1 MNKETLA
8 IHAGY
13 NKDTQGTMTVPIYQ
27 TTAFAFKSA
36 QQASDRFCLQ
46 DLGNIY
52 TRLTNPTTAILEV
65 RLAELEGGASAI
77 ATSSGQAAIFYAVSN
92 LFESGDNIIIS
103 DKIYGGSVTLF
114 KHTMKRFGLEAR
126 VFDLDN
132 PETIEALVDD
142 KTKAIYYESLSNPQ
156 IAVADID
163 AISAIAQKHGII
175 SICDNTVA
183 TPFLINPIKHG
194 ADIVVHSCSKYISG
208 QGIALGGAII
218 DRDGLTEFFKDNE
231 RYSHFNTPDE
241 SYHGLVYTDLPFPAF
256 NLRIRLALLRDIG
269 ATPSPFNSWSLIQSL
284 ETLALR
290 MEKHCAN
297 TIRVAKYLES
307 NDKVFNLNYPG
318 LESNKYHALANKYFK
333 DGLSSGLL
341 SFEVKDKETA
351 WKILDNT
358 EIFSIVVNI
367 GDSKSIITHPSTT
380 THQQIPLDEQKE
392 IGITEGLIR
401 LSIGLEDA
409 SDLIAD
415 LETAFNA

>member
-13 NKDTQGTMTVPIYQ
+13 NKDTQGTMAVPIYQ
-27 TTAFAFKSA
+27 STAYAFETA
-36 QQASDRFCLQ
+36 QQASDRFTLQ

-52 TRLTNPTTAILEV
+52 TRLTNPTTAILEA
-65 RLAELEGGASAI
+65 RIAELEGGASAI
-77 ATSSGQAAIFYAVSN
+77 ATSSGQAAIFYAISN
-92 LFESGDNIIIS
+92 LFETGDNIIIS

-126 VFDLDN
+126 VFELDN
-132 PETIEALVDD
+132 PETINALVDD
-142 KTKAIYYESLSNPQ
+142 KTKAIFFESLSNPQ

-163 AISAIAQKHGII
+163 AISAIAKKHGIV

-183 TPFLINPIKHG
+183 TPYLINPIAHG
-194 ADIVVHSCSKYISG
+194 TDIVVHSCSKYMSG
-208 QGIALGGAII
+208 QGLALGGAIV
-218 DRDGLTEFFKDNE
+218 DRDGLTDFFKDNP
-231 RYSHFNTPDE
+231 RYTHFFTPDE
-241 SYHGLVYTDLPFPAF
+241 SYHGLVYTDLPFPPF

-284 ETLALR
+284 ETLGLR
-290 MEKHCAN
+290 MEKHSAN
-297 TIRVAKYLES
+297 TQKVAEYLES
-307 NDKVFNLNYPG
+307 NSEVFNLNYPG
-318 LESNKYHALANKYFK
+318 LKSNKYHALANKYFK
-333 DGLSSGLL
+333 DGLCSGLL
-341 SFEVKDKETA
+341 SFEVKDKDTA

-358 EIFSIVVNI
+358 DLFSIVANI

-392 IGITEGLIR
+392 IGITEGLVR
-401 LSIGLEDA
+401 VSVGLEDA

>member
-218 DRDGLTEFFKDNE
+218 DRDGLTEFFKDNA

-269 ATPSPFNSWSLIQSL
+269 ATASPFNSWSLIQSL
-284 ETLALR
+284 ETLSLR

-297 TIRVAKYLES
+297 TIRVAKYLEA

>member
-1 MNKETLA
+1 MKKETAA

-13 NKDTQGTMTVPIYQ
+13 NKDSQGTMAVPIYQ
-27 TTAFAFKSA
+27 TTAFAFESA
-36 QQASDRFCLQ
+36 QQASDRFSLQ

-52 TRLTNPTTAILEV
+52 TRLTNPTTAILEE
-65 RLAELEGGASAI
+65 RLAALEGGASAI
-77 ATSSGQAAIFYAVSN
+77 ATSSGQAAIFYAVAN
-92 LFESGDNIIIS
+92 LYEAGDNIIVS

-114 KHTMKRFGLEAR
+114 KYTMKRLGLDAR

-132 PETIEALVDD
+132 PETIEALIDD
-142 KTKAIYYESLSNPQ
+142 KTKAIYFESLSNPQ

-163 AISAIAQKHGII
+163 AISAIAKKHGIV

-183 TPFLINPIKHG
+183 TPYLINPIEHG
-194 ADIVVHSCSKYISG
+194 TDIVVHSCSKYMSG
-208 QGIALGGAII
+208 QGLALGGAII
-218 DRDGLTEFFKDNE
+218 DRDGLTEFFKDNP
-231 RYSHFNTPDE
+231 RYPHFSTPDA

-290 MEKHCAN
+290 MEKHCSNGLKIAE
-297 TIRVAKYLES
+297 YLES
-307 NDKVFNLNYPG
+307 NPQVFNLNYPG
-318 LESNKYHALANKYFK
+318 LKSNKYHALANKYFK
-333 DGLSSGLL
+333 DGLSSGLI

-351 WKILDNT
+351 WKILDET
-358 EIFSIVVNI
+358 KIFSIVVNI
-367 GDSKSIITHPSTT
+367 GDSKSILTHPSST
-380 THQQIPLDEQKE
+380 THQQIPLDEQNK

-401 LSIGLEDA
+401 LSVGLEDT
-409 SDLIAD
+409 SDLIED

>member
-13 NKDTQGTMTVPIYQ
+13 EKDSQRTTTVPVYQ
-27 TTAFAFKSA
+27 TTAYAFESA
-36 QQASDRFCLQ
+36 KQASDRFCLQ

-52 TRLTNPTTAILEV
+52 TRLTNPTTAVLEA

-77 ATSSGQAAIFYAVSN
+77 ATASGQAAIFYSVAN
-92 LFESGDNIIIS
+92 LFEAGDNIVIS

-114 KHTMKRFGLEAR
+114 KYTLKRFGLEAR
-126 VFDLDN
+126 VFDLDK

-142 KTKAIYYESLSNPQ
+142 KTKAIFYESLSNPQ

-183 TPFLINPIKHG
+183 TPYIVNPIAHG
-194 ADIVVHSCSKYISG
+194 ADIVVHSCSKYMSG
-208 QGIALGGAII
+208 QGISLGGAII
-218 DRDGLTEFFKDNE
+218 DREGLTEFFKDNP

-269 ATPSPFNSWSLIQSL
+269 ATPSPFNSWTLIQSL
-284 ETLALR
+284 ETLSLR
-290 MEKHCAN
+290 IEKHSSNALK
-297 TIRVAKYLES
+297 VAKFLES
-307 NDKVFNLNYPG
+307 HPKVSNLNYPG
-318 LESNKYHALANKYFK
+318 LESNSYNTLANKYFK
-333 DGLSSGLL
+333 DALCSGLI
-341 SFEVKDKETA
+341 SFEVADKDTA
-351 WKILDNT
+351 WKVLDAT
-358 EIFSIVVNI
+358 KIFSIVVNI
-367 GDSKSIITHPSTT
+367 GDSKSIITHPSST
-380 THQQIPLDEQKE
+380 THQQIPLGEQKK

-401 LSIGLEDA
+401 LSIGLENAD
-409 SDLIAD
+409 DLIAD
-415 LETAFNA
+415 LKTALDS

>member
-27 TTAFAFKSA
+27 TTAFAFESA

-52 TRLTNPTTAILEV
+52 TRLTNPTTAILEA

-77 ATSSGQAAIFYAVSN
+77 VTSSGQAAIFYAVSN

-218 DRDGLTEFFKDNE
+218 DRDGLTEFFKDNA
-231 RYSHFNTPDE
+231 RYSHFNTADE

-269 ATPSPFNSWSLIQSL
+269 ATASPFNSWSLIQSL
-284 ETLALR
+284 ETLSLR

-297 TIRVAKYLES
+297 TIRVAKYLEA

>member
-13 NKDTQGTMTVPIYQ
+13 NKDSQGTMAVPIYQ
-27 TTAFAFKSA
+27 TTAYAFDSA

-52 TRLTNPTTAILEV
+52 TRLTNPTTAVLEA

-77 ATSSGQAAIFYAVSN
+77 ATSSGQAAIFYAVAN
-92 LFESGDNIIIS
+92 LFEAGDNIIIS

-126 VFDLDN
+126 VFELDN

-142 KTKAIYYESLSNPQ
+142 KTKAIFFESLSNPQ

-163 AISAIAQKHGII
+163 AISAIAKKHGVI

-183 TPFLINPIKHG
+183 TPYLINPIAHG
-194 ADIVVHSCSKYISG
+194 TDIVVHSCSKYMSG
-208 QGIALGGAII
+208 QGLALGGAII
-218 DRDGLTEFFKDNE
+218 DRDGLTEFFADNP
-231 RYSHFNTPDE
+231 RYAHFNTPDE

-290 MEKHCAN
+290 MEKHSAN
-297 TIRVAKYLES
+297 TQKVAEYLES
-307 NDKVFNLNYPG
+307 KSEVSNLNYPG
-318 LESNKYHALANKYFK
+318 LKSNKYHTLANKYFK
-333 DGLSSGLL
+333 DGLCSGLL
-341 SFEVKDKETA
+341 SFEVSNKDTA

-358 EIFSIVVNI
+358 DIFSIVVNI
-367 GDSKSIITHPSTT
+367 GDSKSIITHPSST

-392 IGITEGLIR
+392 IGITEGLVR

>member
-27 TTAFAFKSA
+27 TTAFAFESA

-52 TRLTNPTTAILEV
+52 TRLTNPTTAILEA

-77 ATSSGQAAIFYAVSN
+77 VTSSGQAAIFYAVSN

-218 DRDGLTEFFKDNE
+218 DRDGLTEFFKDNA

-269 ATPSPFNSWSLIQSL
+269 ATASPFNSWSLIQSL
-284 ETLALR
+284 ETLSLR

-297 TIRVAKYLES
+297 TIRVAKYLEA

>member
-13 NKDTQGTMTVPIYQ
+13 NKDSQGTMAVPIYQ
-27 TTAFAFKSA
+27 TTAYAFDSA

-52 TRLTNPTTAILEV
+52 TRLTNPTTAVLEA

-77 ATSSGQAAIFYAVSN
+77 ATSSGQAAIFYAVAN
-92 LFESGDNIIIS
+92 LFEAGDNIIIS

-126 VFDLDN
+126 VFELDN

-142 KTKAIYYESLSNPQ
+142 KTKAIFFESLSNPQ

-163 AISAIAQKHGII
+163 AISAIAKKHGVI

-183 TPFLINPIKHG
+183 TPYLINPIAHG
-194 ADIVVHSCSKYISG
+194 TDIVVHSCSKYMSG
-208 QGIALGGAII
+208 QGLALGGAII
-218 DRDGLTEFFKDNE
+218 DRDGLTEFFQDNP
-231 RYSHFNTPDE
+231 RYAHFNTPDE

-269 ATPSPFNSWSLIQSL
+269 ATPSPFNSWSLIQSI

-290 MEKHCAN
+290 IEKHSAN
-297 TIRVAKYLES
+297 TQKVAEYLES
-307 NDKVFNLNYPG
+307 NSEVFNLNYPG
-318 LESNKYHALANKYFK
+318 LKSNKYHTLANKYFK
-333 DGLSSGLL
+333 DGLCSGLL
-341 SFEVKDKETA
+341 SFEVKDKDTA

-358 EIFSIVVNI
+358 DLFSIVVNI
-367 GDSKSIITHPSTT
+367 GDSKSIITHPSST

-401 LSIGLEDA
+401 LSVGLEDA
-409 SDLIAD
+409 SDLISD

>member
-1 MNKETLA
+1 VKKETAA

-13 NKDTQGTMTVPIYQ
+13 NKDSQGTMAVPIYQ
-27 TTAFAFKSA
+27 TTAFAFESA

-52 TRLTNPTTAILEV
+52 TRLTNPTTAILEE
-65 RLAELEGGASAI
+65 RLAALEGGASAI
-77 ATSSGQAAIFYAVSN
+77 ATSSGQAAIFYAVAN
-92 LFESGDNIIIS
+92 LYEAGDNIIVS

-114 KHTMKRFGLEAR
+114 KYTMKRLGLDAR

-132 PETIEALVDD
+132 PETIEALIDD
-142 KTKAIYYESLSNPQ
+142 KTKAIYFESLSNPQ

-163 AISAIAQKHGII
+163 AISAIAKKYGIV

-183 TPFLINPIKHG
+183 TPYLINPIEHG
-194 ADIVVHSCSKYISG
+194 TDIVVHSCSKYMSG
-208 QGIALGGAII
+208 QGLALGGAII
-218 DRDGLTEFFKDNE
+218 DRDGLTEFFKNNP
-231 RYSHFNTPDE
+231 RYPHFSTPDA

-290 MEKHCAN
+290 MEKHCSNGLKIAE
-297 TIRVAKYLES
+297 YLES
-307 NDKVFNLNYPG
+307 NPQVFNLNYPG
-318 LESNKYHALANKYFK
+318 LKSNKYHALANKYFK
-333 DGLSSGLL
+333 DGLSSGLI
-341 SFEVKDKETA
+341 SFEVKDKATA
-351 WKILDNT
+351 WKILDET
-358 EIFSIVVNI
+358 KIFSIVVNI
-367 GDSKSIITHPSTT
+367 GDSKSILTHPSST
-380 THQQIPLDEQKE
+380 THQQIPLDEQNK

-401 LSIGLEDA
+401 VSVGLEDT
-409 SDLIAD
+409 SDLITD

>member
-13 NKDTQGTMTVPIYQ
+13 DKDTQGTMAVPLYQ
-27 TTAFAFKSA
+27 STAYAFESA

-52 TRLTNPTTAILEV
+52 TRLTNPTTAVLEA

-77 ATSSGQAAIFYAVSN
+77 ATSSGQAAIFYAVAN
-92 LFESGDNIIIS
+92 LFESGDNIVIS
-103 DKIYGGSVTLF
+103 DKVYGGSVTLF
-114 KHTMKRFGLEAR
+114 KYTMKRFGLEAR
-126 VFDLDN
+126 FFDIDN
-132 PETIEALVDD
+132 PSSIEALIDD
-142 KTKAIYYESLSNPQ
+142 KTKAIFFESLSNPQ

-163 AISAIAQKHGII
+163 AISTIAKKHGII

-183 TPFLINPIKHG
+183 TPYLINPIAHG
-194 ADIVVHSCSKYISG
+194 TDIVVHSCSKYMSG
-208 QGIALGGAII
+208 QGLALGGAII
-218 DRDGLTEFFKDNE
+218 DRDGLTEFFKDNS
-231 RYSHFNTPDE
+231 RYAHFSTPDV

-269 ATPSPFNSWSLIQSL
+269 ATPSPFNSWSLIQSI

-290 MEKHCAN
+290 IEKHSAN
-297 TIRVAKYLES
+297 AQKVAEYLES
-307 NDKVFNLNYPG
+307 KPQVFNLNYPG
-318 LESNKYHALANKYFK
+318 LKSNKYHTLANKYFK
-333 DGLSSGLL
+333 DGLCSGLM

-358 EIFSIVVNI
+358 NIFSIVVNI

-380 THQQIPLDEQKE
+380 THQQIPLDEQKS

-401 LSIGLEDA
+401 LSIGLEHPE
-409 SDLIAD
+409 DLIAD
-415 LETAFNA
+415 LETALNA

>member
-27 TTAFAFKSA
+27 TTAFAFESA

-52 TRLTNPTTAILEV
+52 TRLTNPTTAILEA

-77 ATSSGQAAIFYAVSN
+77 VTSSGQAAIFYAVSN

-175 SICDNTVA
+175 SICENTVA

-218 DRDGLTEFFKDNE
+218 DRDGLTEFFKDNA
-231 RYSHFNTPDE
+231 RYSHFNTADE

-269 ATPSPFNSWSLIQSL
+269 ATASPFNSWSLIQSL
-284 ETLALR
+284 ETLSLR

-297 TIRVAKYLES
+297 TIRVAKYLEA

>member
-1 MNKETLA
+1 MKKETLA

-13 NKDTQGTMTVPIYQ
+13 NKDTQGTMAVPIYQ
-27 TTAFAFKSA
+27 TTAFAFESA

-52 TRLTNPTTAILEV
+52 TRLTNPTTAVLEA

-92 LFESGDNIIIS
+92 LFESGDNIIVS
-103 DKIYGGSVTLF
+103 DKVYGGSVTLF

-126 VFDLDN
+126 FFNIDE
-132 PETIEALVDD
+132 PSSIEALVDD
-142 KTKAIYYESLSNPQ
+142 KTKAIFFESLSNPQ
-156 IAVADID
+156 VAVADID
-163 AISAIAQKHGII
+163 AISVIAKKHGII

-183 TPFLINPIKHG
+183 TPFLVNPIEHG
-194 ADIVVHSCSKYISG
+194 TDIVVHSCSKYMSG
-208 QGIALGGAII
+208 QGLALGGAII

-284 ETLALR
+284 ETLSLR
-290 MEKHCAN
+290 MEKHSAN
-297 TIRVAKYLES
+297 TQKVAEYLES
-307 NDKVFNLNYPG
+307 NPQVKNLNYPG
-318 LESNKYHALANKYFK
+318 LKSNKYNALANKYFK
-333 DGLSSGLL
+333 GGLCSGLL
-341 SFEVKDKETA
+341 SFEVADKDTA

-358 EIFSIVVNI
+358 ELFSIVVNI
-367 GDSKSIITHPSTT
+367 GDSKSIITHPSST

-401 LSIGLEDA
+401 LSVGLEDV

>member
-13 NKDTQGTMTVPIYQ
+13 DRDTQGTMAVPIYQ
-27 TTAFAFKSA
+27 TTAYAFDSA

-52 TRLTNPTTAILEV
+52 TRLTNPTTATLEA

-77 ATSSGQAAIFYAVSN
+77 ATASGQAAIFYAVSN
-92 LFESGDNIIIS
+92 LFESGDNIVIS

-114 KHTMKRFGLEAR
+114 KYTMKRFGLETR
-126 VFDLDN
+126 VFENDN
-132 PETIEALVDD
+132 PESIEALVDD
-142 KTKAIYYESLSNPQ
+142 KTKAIFFESLSNPQ

-163 AISAIAQKHGII
+163 AITAIAQKHGII
-175 SICDNTVA
+175 TICDNTVA
-183 TPFLINPIKHG
+183 TPYLINPISHG
-194 ADIVVHSCSKYISG
+194 VDIVVHSCSKYMSG
-208 QGIALGGAII
+208 QGLALGGAII
-218 DRDGLTEFFKDNE
+218 DRDGLTEFFKDNP
-231 RYSHFNTPDE
+231 RYSHFNTPDA

-269 ATPSPFNSWSLIQSL
+269 ATPSPFNSWSLIQSI
-284 ETLALR
+284 ETLSLR
-290 MEKHCAN
+290 IEKHSSN
-297 TIRVAKYLES
+297 TQKVAEYLES
-307 NDKVFNLNYPG
+307 KSEVSNLNYPG
-318 LESNKYHALANKYFK
+318 LKSNKYHDLAQKYFK
-333 DGLSSGLL
+333 DGLCSGLL
-341 SFEVKDKETA
+341 SFEVADKDTA

-358 EIFSIVVNI
+358 NIFSIVVNI
-367 GDSKSIITHPSTT
+367 GDSKSIITHPSST

-392 IGITEGLIR
+392 IGITEGLVR

>member
-13 NKDTQGTMTVPIYQ
+13 TKDIQGTTAVPIYQ
-27 TTAFAFKSA
+27 TTAYAFESA
-36 QQASDRFCLQ
+36 QQASDRFTLQ

-52 TRLTNPTTAILEV
+52 TRLTNPTTAILEA

-77 ATSSGQAAIFYAVSN
+77 ATSSGQAAIFYAVAN

-126 VFDLDN
+126 VFELDN

-142 KTKAIYYESLSNPQ
+142 KTKAIFFESLSNPQ

-163 AISAIAQKHGII
+163 AISAIAKKHGVI

-183 TPFLINPIKHG
+183 TPYLINPIAHG
-194 ADIVVHSCSKYISG
+194 TDIVVHSCSKYMSG
-208 QGIALGGAII
+208 QGLALGGAII
-218 DRDGLTEFFKDNE
+218 DRDGLTEFFQDNP
-231 RYSHFNTPDE
+231 RYAHFNTPDE

-269 ATPSPFNSWSLIQSL
+269 ATPSPFNSWSLIQSI

-290 MEKHCAN
+290 IEKHSAN
-297 TIRVAKYLES
+297 TQKVAEYLES
-307 NDKVFNLNYPG
+307 NSEVFNLNYPG
-318 LESNKYHALANKYFK
+318 LKSNKYHTLANKYFK
-333 DGLSSGLL
+333 DGLCSGLL
-341 SFEVKDKETA
+341 SFEVKDKDTA

-358 EIFSIVVNI
+358 DLFSIVVNI
-367 GDSKSIITHPSTT
+367 GDSKSIITHPSST

-401 LSIGLEDA
+401 LSVGLEDA
-409 SDLIAD
+409 SDLISD

>member
-1 MNKETLA
+1 MKKETAA

-13 NKDTQGTMTVPIYQ
+13 NKDSQGTMAVPIYQ
-27 TTAFAFKSA
+27 TTAFAFESA
-36 QQASDRFCLQ
+36 QQASDRFSLQ

-52 TRLTNPTTAILEV
+52 TRLTNPTTAILEE
-65 RLAELEGGASAI
+65 RLAALEGGASAI
-77 ATSSGQAAIFYAVSN
+77 ATSSGQAAIFYAVAN
-92 LFESGDNIIIS
+92 LYEAGDNIIVS

-114 KHTMKRFGLEAR
+114 KYTMKRLGLDAR

-132 PETIEALVDD
+132 PETIEALIDD
-142 KTKAIYYESLSNPQ
+142 KTKAIYFESLSNPQ

-163 AISAIAQKHGII
+163 AISAIAKKHGIV

-183 TPFLINPIKHG
+183 TPYLINPIEHG
-194 ADIVVHSCSKYISG
+194 TDIVVHSCSKYMSG
-208 QGIALGGAII
+208 QGLALGGAII
-218 DRDGLTEFFKDNE
+218 DRDGLTEFFKDNP
-231 RYSHFNTPDE
+231 RYPHFSTPDA

-284 ETLALR
+284 ETLSLR
-290 MEKHCAN
+290 MEKHCSNGLKIAE
-297 TIRVAKYLES
+297 YLES
-307 NDKVFNLNYPG
+307 NPQVFNLNYPG
-318 LESNKYHALANKYFK
+318 LKSNKYHALANKYFK
-333 DGLSSGLL
+333 DGLSSGLI

-351 WKILDNT
+351 WKVLDET
-358 EIFSIVVNI
+358 KIFSIVVNI
-367 GDSKSIITHPSTT
+367 GDSKSILTHPSTT
-380 THQQIPLDEQKE
+380 THQQIPLDEQNK

-401 LSIGLEDA
+401 LSVGLEDT

>member
-13 NKDTQGTMTVPIYQ
+13 DRDTQGTMAVPIYQ
-27 TTAFAFKSA
+27 TTAYAFDSA

-52 TRLTNPTTAILEV
+52 TRLTNPTTATLEA

-77 ATSSGQAAIFYAVSN
+77 ATASGQAAIFYAVSN
-92 LFESGDNIIIS
+92 LFESGDNIVIS

-114 KHTMKRFGLEAR
+114 KYTMKRFGLETR
-126 VFDLDN
+126 VFENDN
-132 PETIEALVDD
+132 PESIEALVDD
-142 KTKAIYYESLSNPQ
+142 KTKAIFFESLSNPQ

-163 AISAIAQKHGII
+163 AITAIAQKHGII
-175 SICDNTVA
+175 TICDNTVA
-183 TPFLINPIKHG
+183 TPYLINPISHG
-194 ADIVVHSCSKYISG
+194 VDIVVHSCSKYMSG
-208 QGIALGGAII
+208 QGLALGGAII
-218 DRDGLTEFFKDNE
+218 DRDGLTEFFTDNP
-231 RYSHFNTPDE
+231 RYSHFNTPDA

-284 ETLALR
+284 ETLSLR
-290 MEKHCAN
+290 IEKHSAN
-297 TIRVAKYLES
+297 AQKVAEYLES
-307 NDKVFNLNYPG
+307 NPQVSNLNYPG
-318 LESNKYHALANKYFK
+318 LESNKYHTLAKKYFK
-333 DGLSSGLL
+333 DGLCSGLL
-341 SFEVKDKETA
+341 SFEVADKDTA

-358 EIFSIVVNI
+358 NIFSIVVNI
-367 GDSKSIITHPSTT
+367 GDSKSIITHPSST

-392 IGITEGLIR
+392 IGITEGLVR
-401 LSIGLEDA
+401 LSIGLENAD
-409 SDLIAD
+409 DLIAD

>member
-13 NKDTQGTMTVPIYQ
+13 NKDTQGTMAVPIYQ
-27 TTAFAFKSA
+27 TTAFAFESA
-36 QQASDRFCLQ
+36 QQASDRFTLQ

-52 TRLTNPTTAILEV
+52 TRLTNPTTAILEA

-77 ATSSGQAAIFYAVSN
+77 ATSSGQAAIFYAVAN

-126 VFDLDN
+126 VFELDN

-142 KTKAIYYESLSNPQ
+142 KTKAIFFESLSNPQ

-163 AISAIAQKHGII
+163 AISAIAKKHGIV

-183 TPFLINPIKHG
+183 TPYLINPIAHG
-194 ADIVVHSCSKYISG
+194 TDIVVHSCSKYMSG
-208 QGIALGGAII
+208 QGLALGGAII
-218 DRDGLTEFFKDNE
+218 DRDGLTDFFKDNP
-231 RYSHFNTPDE
+231 RYTHFFTPDE

-269 ATPSPFNSWSLIQSL
+269 ATPSPFNSWSLIQSI
-284 ETLALR
+284 ETLGLR
-290 MEKHCAN
+290 IEKHSSN
-297 TIRVAKYLES
+297 TQKVAEYLES
-307 NDKVFNLNYPG
+307 KSEVFNLNYPG
-318 LESNKYHALANKYFK
+318 LKSNKYHALANKYFK
-333 DGLSSGLL
+333 DGLCSGLL
-341 SFEVKDKETA
+341 SFEVKDKDTA
-351 WKILDNT
+351 WKVLDNT
-358 EIFSIVVNI
+358 DLFSIVVNI
-367 GDSKSIITHPSTT
+367 GDSKSIITHPSST

-401 LSIGLEDA
+401 LSVGLEDV
-409 SDLIAD
+409 SDLISD

>member
-1 MNKETLA
+1 MKKETLA

-13 NKDTQGTMTVPIYQ
+13 NKDTQGTMAVPIYQ
-27 TTAFAFKSA
+27 TTAFAFESA
-36 QQASDRFCLQ
+36 QQASDRFALQ

-52 TRLTNPTTAILEV
+52 TRLTNPTTAVLEA

-77 ATSSGQAAIFYAVSN
+77 ATSSGQAAIFYAVAN
-92 LFESGDNIIIS
+92 LFESGDNIIVS
-103 DKIYGGSVTLF
+103 DKVYGGSVTLF

-126 VFDLDN
+126 FFNIDE
-132 PETIEALVDD
+132 PSSIEALVDD
-142 KTKAIYYESLSNPQ
+142 KTKAIFFESLSNPQ
-156 IAVADID
+156 VAVADID
-163 AISAIAQKHGII
+163 EISVIAKKHGII

-183 TPFLINPIKHG
+183 TPFLVNPIEHG
-194 ADIVVHSCSKYISG
+194 TDIVVHSCSKYMSG
-208 QGIALGGAII
+208 QGLALGGAII
-218 DRDGLTEFFKDNE
+218 DRDGLTEFFKDND

-284 ETLALR
+284 ETLSLR
-290 MEKHCAN
+290 MEKHSAN
-297 TIRVAKYLES
+297 TQKVAEYLES
-307 NDKVFNLNYPG
+307 NPKVFNLNYPG
-318 LESNKYHALANKYFK
+318 LKANKYNALANKYFK
-333 DGLSSGLL
+333 GGLCSGLL
-341 SFEVKDKETA
+341 SFEVADKDTA

-358 EIFSIVVNI
+358 ELFSIVVNI

-401 LSIGLEDA
+401 LSVGLEDV
-409 SDLIAD
+409 SDLITD